1 MIPDHRIPAI
11 DRAIEVL
18 DVLAVQGSASI
29 TALSTALSIPR
40 STVYRLLN
48 SLEAH
53 AVVVKD
59 GDGTYQ
65 LGPRLLRWGYAV
77 GLGTDLVSTCR
88 PFMDRLAR
96 ELAESVKLSMLDDN
110 SALVVAVAES
120 PGSYS
125 VSTRVGRRFPL
136 HAGAASKVLL
146 AYSSEASPEQLRQR
160 SLDRLTPHTLTDPLL
175 LEAALRTVRAEGLAR
190 DDAEYT
196 EGVSAV
202 AAPVFDAA
210 GTCVAA
216 LSVPFFPG
224 SSEEHIAT
232 ISRGVRETAAAI
244 SQHMG
249 ARR

>member
-18 DVLAVQGSASI
+18 DVLAAEGSASI
-29 TALSTALSIPR
+29 TALSTALAIPR

-48 SLEAH
+48 SLEAN

-65 LGPRLLRWGYAV
+65 LGPRLLRWAHAV
-77 GLGTDLVSTCR
+77 GLGTDIVSTCR

-96 ELAESVKLSMLDDN
+96 ELAESVKLSVLDED

-136 HAGAASKVLL
+136 HAGAASKILL
-146 AYSSEASPEQLRQR
+146 AYSAEASPERLRRR
-160 SLDRLTPHTLTDPLL
+160 SLDRLTPHTLTDAAR
-175 LEAALRTVRAEGLAR
+175 LEAALRIVRDEGIAR
-190 DDAEYT
+190 DDAEFS

-210 GTCVAA
+210 GDCVAA
-216 LSVPFFPG
+216 LSVPFFSG
-224 SSEEHIAT
+224 SSEERVAVIG
-232 ISRGVRETAAAI
+232 RGVRETAAAI

-249 ARR
+249 ARP